1 MEIRINH
8 LTKTF
13 PGNPKKNI
21 PDTTAV
27 NDFNI
32 VVPDGTLL
40 GLLGPSGC
48 GKSTTLYMIS
58 GLKQPTEG
66 EIWFGDEDVTHLAP
80 EKRGIGLVFQNY
92 ALYPHMT
99 VYDNVKFPLTNLNV
113 KRTKKAQKTIDALTI
128 LDLLEHNLDEIV
140 KMEQES
146 VYNNK
151 ISKSAF
157 ARKMVFRFHIVT
169 SLANTI
175 FSYGLSRVEG
185 DEREAKL
192 SEAKAKLNA
201 AIAAEKEALEKKG
214 LSINDKYEVL
224 DANGA
229 TIEENRKLTKDEID
243 ALVQETARLVQIDQ
257 YLERKPSELS
267 GGQQQR
273 VAIARALVKKPR
285 VLLLDEPLSNLDARL
300 RLQTREEIRRIQRE
314 TGITT
319 VFVTHDQE
327 EAMSISDKIVVMR
340 QGIKMQED
348 APQEVYR
355 NPNSLFVAKFLGNPP
370 INVFKGSIKKGTLYI
385 GEEKICK
392 NKAFKEDKDV
402 YVGIRPE
409 GFLCDEH
416 TKEEDKVLSLD
427 VQAIQTMGRDM
438 SLVCDSACK
447 DGDALIKI
455 IIDSEIK
462 VGVGVNKFAIR
473 PTKMFVFDGKSEERI
488 YLED

>member
-201 AIAAEKEALEKKG
+201 AIAAEKEAFEKKG
-214 LSINDKYEVL
+214 FSINDKYEVL

-327 EAMSISDKIVVMR
+327 EAMSISDKIVVMK